1 MKNVIDKNI
10 WIIGASSG
18 IGRALAVLLAREGA
32 RLIISARSQKALD
45 ELRQEIGV
53 PHQVIAFDVSD
64 YQLCLGATKKAKRV
78 FSKIDSVIF
87 MAAHYQPAPIDQM
100 NIEQAQKTI
109 AINLGGA
116 FNITHAILPILQQQN
131 EGQFILCASVA
142 GYRGLPNGQPYSATK
157 AGIINFAESLRAEQ
171 KNLDIKV
178 INSGFVRTP
187 MTAKNQFNMP
197 MMIEPEQAAQAIFKG
212 MKSKKFEIHFPKK
225 FSLFMKLL
233 RLMPASLYFKIAS
246 KIN

>member
-1 MKNVIDKNI
+1 MKNVLDKNI

-32 RLIISARSQKALD
+32 RLIISARSQKPLD
-45 ELRQEIGV
+45 ELRQEIGT
-53 PHQVIAFDVSD
+53 PHQMIAFDVAD
-64 YQLCLGATKKAKRV
+64 YQLCLEATKKAKSI

-100 NIEQAQKTI
+100 NIEQAHKTI

-116 FNITHAILPILQQQN
+116 FNITHAILPLLQQQN

-157 AGIINFAESLRAEQ
+157 AAIINFAESLRAEQ
-171 KNLDIKV
+171 TNLDIKV
-178 INSGFVRTP
+178 MNPGFVRTP

-225 FSLFMKLL
+225 FSLLMKLL

>member
-1 MKNVIDKNI
+1 MMKNIRNKNI

-18 IGRALAVLLAREGA
+18 IGRALAILLAREGA
-32 RLIISARSQKALD
+32 RLIISARSQKPLD
-45 ELRQEIGV
+45 ELRQEIGT

-64 YQLCLGATKKAKRV
+64 YQLCLAATEKAKSI

-87 MAAHYQPAPIDQM
+87 MAAHYQPAPIEQM

-157 AGIINFAESLRAEQ
+157 AAIINFAESLRAEQ
-171 KNLDIKV
+171 TNLDIKV

-197 MMIEPEQAAQAIFKG
+197 MMIEPEQAAQAIFNG
-212 MKSKKFEIHFPKK
+212 MKSQKFEIHFPKK
-225 FSLFMKLL
+225 FSL
-233 RLMPASLYFKIAS
+233 SHEIIALDAR
-246 KIN
+246 IFVF

>member
-1 MKNVIDKNI
+1 MQFC
-10 WIIGASSG
+10 
-18 IGRALAVLLAREGA
+18 
-32 RLIISARSQKALD
+32 RL
-45 ELRQEIGV
+45 
-53 PHQVIAFDVSD
+53 
-64 YQLCLGATKKAKRV
+64 
-78 FSKIDSVIF
+78 
-87 MAAHYQPAPIDQM
+87 
-100 NIEQAQKTI
+100 
-109 AINLGGA
+109 
-116 FNITHAILPILQQQN
+116 LQQQN

-171 KNLDIKV
+171 TNLDIKV

-187 MTAKNQFNMP
+187 MTDKNQFNMP
-197 MMIEPEQAAQAIFKG
+197 MMIEPEQAAQAIFSG

-233 RLMPASLYFKIAS
+233 RLMPASLYFKIAQ